1 MKKTLGLGLVLLLLS
16 NNAFA
21 TKARLLALGMD
32 ETDNEGSYYIDSVR
46 NIFLNPANVN
56 DFGNTLIF
64 EWGGNGLVPGGA
76 NNTQANIDTN
86 NNPKAAGGFLMNAGD
101 YVWGAYLG
109 NESNTS
115 SLLRIVGSAQ
125 GSEAAPGDLLQSSD
139 NQIDFFIGSEA
150 NGIKWGANAVYTKA
164 EDKQNVRKDSGYA
177 VRLGA
182 TADAWDAF
190 VNASIGGSAEGN
202 YNNGADTH
210 KFDGSIGLHVGG
222 GYKVS
227 EEGKVYAY
235 IKQFGWE
242 QSDSSP
248 ALPANAGKTKVDGS
262 FTTYALGYGHTMKTD
277 VGTFYSNIYYRMKEI
292 EVKFTNVAKAEN
304 TELPITFGYEAAAT
318 SWLTLRGSVTQNIM
332 GSRKNDYT
340 NKGLNTVAQNLAT
353 GEFGADTTGK
363 KVSQRDSTEVR
374 AGASLNFGQLVID
387 GLIGTEVSGTSR
399 VSSDKLRLDDVL
411 ARVGATYS
419 F

>member
-46 NIFLNPANVN
+46 NIFLNAANVN

-64 EWGGNGLVPGGA
+64 EWGDKGA
-76 NNTQANIDTN
+76 NPQAANTQASIDTDN
-86 NNPKAAGGFLMNAGD
+86 KPKAAGGFLMNAGD
-101 YVWGAYLG
+101 YVWGLYLG

-115 SLLRIVGSAQ
+115 SLLRIVGSAE
-125 GSEAAPGDLLQSSD
+125 GSENTADLLQSSD
-139 NQIDFFIGSEA
+139 NQVDLFLGSEA
-150 NGIKWGANAVYTKA
+150 NGIKWGANVVYTKG
-164 EDKQNVRKDSGYA
+164 EDKENVRKDSGYA

-182 TADAWDAF
+182 ATDSWDAF
-190 VNASIGGSAEGN
+190 VNASVGGSAEGE
-202 YNNGADTH
+202 YGATPDTH
-210 KFDGSIGLHVGG
+210 KFDGSIGIHVGG
-222 GYKVS
+222 GYNVS

-242 QSDSSP
+242 QTDSSP
-248 ALPANAGKTKVDGS
+248 ATVANAKSVDGS

-292 EVKFTNVAKAEN
+292 EVKFASAAKAEN

-332 GSRKNDYT
+332 GSRKNDYS
-340 NKGLNTVAQNLAT
+340 NKGLNAVAAGVAA
-353 GEFGADTTGK
+353 GEFGANTAGK
-363 KVSQRDSTEVR
+363 KVSQRDSTSVK
-374 AGASLNFGQLVID
+374 AGASLNFGQLVVD
-387 GLIGTEVSGTSR
+387 GLIGTEVGGTPVSRTSG
-399 VSSDKLRLDDVL
+399 SSLKLDEVL